1 MTAPAAPAD
10 LRPRTTGYWVGG
22 ALVGVGFLVGALL
35 LGLAV
40 SHSIGEFRD
49 LGDDVDAMDRISVPG
64 EGVVTID
71 GAGDRVIY
79 VEGGG
84 GAAPIATLS
93 PTEVTVESIAPDST
107 PIPVRNVSVSE
118 TYDLSGHSGRAA
130 LEFTVDEPGD
140 YRIAVEEAPSW
151 VTNVAV
157 GPHLDLIGPI
167 GSIFVAVFVPA
178 GVGGVLVLAGAV
190 VLIVTGV
197 RRSAAQRQARVAAAP
212 PVSAWGPVPAGS
224 PYLHAPPGYAAP
236 GPLPPG
242 LPLSAYPPPAYPPA
256 GWLPPGP
263 VPIAP
268 VPPPGRPAASAWPGG
283 AVAGRAGGGA
293 GSASPGGES
302 TPRDTPEPAG
312 FAADDVSGSSP
323 AGTAAEP
330 GPAPVGE
337 PSPDAP
343 TDG

>member
-1 MTAPAAPAD
+1 
-10 LRPRTTGYWVGG
+10 VGG
-22 ALVGVGFLVGALL
+22 ALVGVGVLVGALL

-93 PTEVTVESIAPDST
+93 PTEVTVESTAPDST

-140 YRIAVEEAPSW
+140 YRIAVEEAPSS

-178 GVGGVLVLAGAV
+178 GVGGVLVIAGAV

-197 RRSAAQRQARVAAAP
+197 RRSAAQRREQGGDRHVELLECAFDQTVDFRILLRLQVTEDHARQ
-212 PVSAWGPVPAGS
+212 
-224 PYLHAPPGYAAP
+224 
-236 GPLPPG
+236 
-242 LPLSAYPPPAYPPA
+242 
-256 GWLPPGP
+256 
-263 VPIAP
+263 
-268 VPPPGRPAASAWPGG
+268 
-283 AVAGRAGGGA
+283 
-293 GSASPGGES
+293 
-302 TPRDTPEPAG
+302 
-312 FAADDVSGSSP
+312 AADFHGVTTP
-323 AGTAAEP
+323 ARRLDP
-330 GPAPVGE
+330 
-337 PSPDAP
+337 
-343 TDG
+343 